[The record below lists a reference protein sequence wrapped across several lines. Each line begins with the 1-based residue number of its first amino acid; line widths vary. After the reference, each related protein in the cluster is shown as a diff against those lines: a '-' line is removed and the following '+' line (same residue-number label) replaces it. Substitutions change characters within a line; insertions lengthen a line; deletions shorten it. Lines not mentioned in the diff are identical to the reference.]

1 MTALLTAT
9 TQRKGKRMNDEVD
22 PDRRRLLQIASL
34 LAVSSPGIIPKT
46 GYAWPVRE
54 NKNRTRVRDLE
65 MAWYEV
71 GEGDPIVF
79 IHGNPT
85 SSYQWRNIIPYVEH
99 LGRCIAPDMVG
110 MGDSDPLPGSGP
122 GRYTYFSQRD
132 YMYELFKEIGIEE
145 NVIFVVHDWG
155 SAMGFEWSY
164 RNPERVRGI
173 AYYEPIVS
181 QSDAPRPE
189 PTQGPF
195 AILRSPAG
203 ESAVLTDN
211 MFVEQM
217 LIDRLDFYLSEEDK
231 AEYRR
236 PFLEPG
242 ESRRPTL
249 TWPREVP
256 MGGEPAVNEEVI
268 SEYSAWLATDERIP
282 KLFIKGTPGAI
293 LASEPLL
300 EFVQGFPNQREVGVY
315 GMHHLQDTAPD
326 AIGRAL
332 ADWIPSL

>member
-1 MTALLTAT
+1 
-9 TQRKGKRMNDEVD
+9 MNDKVD
-22 PDRRRLLQIASL
+22 PDRRRLLQIAAL

-46 GYAWPVRE
+46 GYAWPVKE
-54 NKNRTRVRDLE
+54 NKSRTRVRDIE

-85 SSYQWRNIIPYVEH
+85 SSYQWRNVIPYVEH

-110 MGDSDPLPGSGP
+110 MGDSDSLPDSGP
-122 GRYTYFSQRD
+122 GRYTYLVQRD
-132 YMYELFKEIGIEE
+132 YMFELFENIGIED

-164 RNPERVRGI
+164 RNPERVRAI
-173 AYYEPIVS
+173 AYYEPIIRHP
-181 QSDAPRPE
+181 DLPRPT

-195 AILRSPAG
+195 AIFRSLAG
-203 ESAVLTDN
+203 ENAVLEEN
-211 MFVEQM
+211 IFVERM
-217 LIDRLDFYLSEEDK
+217 LIDRLGYYLSDEDK

-236 PFLEPG
+236 PFQEPG

-249 TWPREVP
+249 TWPRELP
-256 MGGEPAVNEEVI
+256 MDGEPAINEEI
-268 SEYSAWLATDERIP
+268 ITEYSAWLATDERIP

-293 LASEPLL
+293 LANEPLL
-300 EFVQGFPNQREVGVY
+300 EFVRSFPNQREVGVY

-332 ADWIPSL
+332 VEWIPNLR